1 VSSRTRRLAV
11 GIEYDGTRY
20 AGWQNQP
27 GLLTVQDAV
36 QKALSAVADHPVS
49 VTAAGRTDAGVH
61 ACAQVAHF
69 ETTASRPV
77 RGWVLGANS
86 HLPPDVALN
95 WALEVEPSFHARHTA
110 LGRTYRYC
118 MLRRATRPAILRDR
132 VCWIRSPL
140 DVEAMHEAAQ
150 ALVGKHDFSSF
161 RAVECQSTTAMRH
174 VDSLTVTGDGPLVV
188 IEISANAYL
197 HHMVRN
203 IAGSLLMVGAG
214 ERPTAWMGETLEAR
228 DRTRA
233 GITAPASGLYL
244 WQVRYPKSLQVP
256 EPVFSRPWSMISGHA
271 GESGIPS

>member
-1 VSSRTRRLAV
+1 MIRTGPTRRLAV
-11 GIEYDGTRY
+11 GIEYDGTRF
-20 AGWQNQP
+20 AGWQQQP

-36 QKALSAVADHPVS
+36 QKALSNVADHPVI

-69 ETTASRPV
+69 DTQAVRPI

-86 HLPPDVALN
+86 HLPPDVAIH
-95 WALEVEPSFHARHTA
+95 WGMEVDRTFHARHTA
-110 LGRTYRYC
+110 QGRSYRYC
-118 MLRRATRPAILRDR
+118 MLRQGTRPAILRDR

-140 DVEAMHEAAQ
+140 DVEAMHAGAQ
-150 ALVGKHDFSSF
+150 ALVGEHDFTSF

-174 VDSLTVTGDGPLVV
+174 VDSISVRGDGPLVV

-214 ERPTAWMGETLEAR
+214 ERPPGWVAETLAAR

-256 EPVFSRPWSMISGHA
+256 EAAFDRPWAMITGLP
-271 GESGIPS
+271 GE